1 MGFSVTIAY
10 LEAPITTAKTI
21 ANTVT
26 SHIASNNANNNAS
39 SVTPFAATQLDIW
52 QKDKIA
58 LYDFRPSKAF
68 ISGHIANS
76 HWQNIGAILAQ
87 TPADKPIAI
96 IADRSEQGRMIADCL
111 IRHGWQIA
119 GLYLWDDAD
128 FDITMLAKGGLDLP
142 VDESALFAGRHHG
155 VLQDAR
161 DYLAWEEDLPT
172 KIDAPI
178 HDLWCQELATS
189 PKLD

>member
-1 MGFSVTIAY
+1 MITY
-10 LEAPITTAKTI
+10 LDAPIAAIETI
-21 ANTVT
+21 TNTIT
-26 SHIASNNANNNAS
+26 KNITNNIASNDASNDTS
-39 SVTPFAATQLDIW
+39 SVTPFAAPQLNIW

-76 HWQNIGAILAQ
+76 QWQNIGAILGQ

-96 IADRSEQGRMIADCL
+96 IANNSEQGHMIADCL

-119 GLYLWDDAD
+119 GIYLWHDAD
-128 FDITMLAKGGLDLP
+128 FDMATLASGGLDLP
-142 VDESALFAGRHHG
+142 LDEPALFAGRHHG

-161 DYLAWEEDLPT
+161 DYLAWEEDLPSE
-172 KIDAPI
+172 IDESI
-178 HDLWCQELATS
+178 HDLWCQELATL

>member
-1 MGFSVTIAY
+1 M
-10 LEAPITTAKTI
+10 
-21 ANTVT
+21 
-26 SHIASNNANNNAS
+26 
-39 SVTPFAATQLDIW
+39 DIW

-68 ISGHIANS
+68 ILDHIANS
-76 HWQNIGAILAQ
+76 HWQNISAILGQ

-96 IADRSEQGRMIADCL
+96 IADNSDQGRVIADCL

-119 GLYLWDDAD
+119 GVYLWHNAD
-128 FDITMLAKGGLDLP
+128 FDMATLANSGLDLP
-142 VDESALFAGRHHG
+142 LDESALFTRRHHG

-161 DYLAWEEDLPT
+161 DYLAWEEALPNE
-172 KIDAPI
+172 IDEAI